1 MNMTTRNTMEKTHDR
16 ALRMTLDLVLQEGST
31 EADELRVEAWA
42 VAQVKELMEEKGM
55 TVEKVSARP
64 MWRER
69 E

>member
-1 MNMTTRNTMEKTHDR
+1 MVTRKSMEKTHDR
-16 ALRMTLDLVLQEGST
+16 ALRLTLDLVLPEGST
-31 EADELRVEAWA
+31 EADELSAETEAILE
-42 VAQVKELMEEKGM
+42 VQELMEKKGM